1 MLCCTVNIVIL
12 QIYIIFVPYF
22 LFLQEGYNTMVGERG
37 VRLSGGQKQRI
48 AIARALL
55 LNPAILLLDEVRT
68 HHPNVVFCTIW
79 YTVWRLKLSV
89 AFGVMY

>member
-37 VRLSGGQKQRI
+37 VRLSGGSE
-48 AIARALL
+48 AE
-55 LNPAILLLDEVRT
+55 NSNSP
-68 HHPNVVFCTIW
+68 CT
-79 YTVWRLKLSV
+79 V
-89 AFGVMY
+89 AQSSDITTG